1 MPKLTDKQKEFVRQY
16 LVDLN
21 ATQAAIR
28 AGYSVKTA
36 YRQGADLLQK
46 TSIREA
52 IEKAQAKRARRVEVT
67 QDYVLSNL
75 VEVVERTMQREQVT
89 DEEGRGRV
97 FGGIQIGHDDLGQHE
112 RGPGHADDIS
122 QVSGQAQSGGRVR
135 HQADDGAQGQQGQTA
150 KIIERAQGGQHT
162 LPAGRNSTGHDDLGG
177 KSPGRYTAHRPDA
190 FPSGQGNA

>member
-21 ATQAAIR
+21 ATQAAVR

-75 VEVVERTMQREQVT
+75 VEVVERTMQRAPVTNRKGEQVT
-89 DEEGRGRV
+89 DEEGRAVWTFDAKGANRALELL
-97 FGGIQIGHDDLGQHE
+97 GKHLGIFTDKIRAE
-112 RGPGHADDIS
+112 
-122 QVSGQAQSGGRVR
+122 VSGPDGGPMASEIVVRFVEPDGEQSGEAGDGR
-135 HQADDGAQGQQGQTA
+135 
-150 KIIERAQGGQHT
+150 
-162 LPAGRNSTGHDDLGG
+162 
-177 KSPGRYTAHRPDA
+177 
-190 FPSGQGNA
+190 

>member
-1 MPKLTDKQKEFVRQY
+1 MAKLTDKQTAFVREY

-75 VEVVERTMQREQVT
+75 VEVVERTMQRAPVTNRKGEQVT
-89 DEEGRGRV
+89 DEEGRAVWTFDAKGANRALELL
-97 FGGIQIGHDDLGQHE
+97 GKHLGIFTDKIRAE
-112 RGPGHADDIS
+112 
-122 QVSGQAQSGGRVR
+122 VSGPDGGPVASEIVVRFVEPGGEQSGEAGDGR
-135 HQADDGAQGQQGQTA
+135 
-150 KIIERAQGGQHT
+150 
-162 LPAGRNSTGHDDLGG
+162 
-177 KSPGRYTAHRPDA
+177 
-190 FPSGQGNA
+190 

>member
-1 MPKLTDKQKEFVRQY
+1 MPKLTDRQKEFVRQY

-75 VEVVERTMQREQVT
+75 VEIVERTMQRAPVTDRRGEQVS
-89 DEEGRGRV
+89 DEEGRAVWQFDAKGANKALELL
-97 FGGIQIGHDDLGQHE
+97 GKHLGIFTEKLRAE
-112 RGPGHADDIS
+112 
-122 QVSGQAQSGGRVR
+122 VSGPDGGPVASEIVVR
-135 HQADDGAQGQQGQTA
+135 FVEPGEEDGH
-150 KIIERAQGGQHT
+150 EH
-162 LPAGRNSTGHDDLGG
+162 
-177 KSPGRYTAHRPDA
+177 
-190 FPSGQGNA
+190 

>member
-21 ATQAAIR
+21 ATQAAVR

-75 VEVVERTMQREQVT
+75 VEVVERTMQRAPVLDRKGEQVT
-89 DEEGRGRV
+89 DEEGRAVWTFDAKGANRALELLGKHLGIFADRV
-97 FGGIQIGHDDLGQHE
+97 KAE
-112 RGPGHADDIS
+112 
-122 QVSGQAQSGGRVR
+122 VSGPDGGPVASEIVVR
-135 HQADDGAQGQQGQTA
+135 FV
-150 KIIERAQGGQHT
+150 EPGGE
-162 LPAGRNSTGHDDLGG
+162 AGNGH
-177 KSPGRYTAHRPDA
+177 
-190 FPSGQGNA
+190 